1 MNKKKINFNTSFRG
15 LDDKTVVENGQE
27 LNLGQILASRI
38 AYSNRGAGKLMF
50 LGFDIYKGN
59 ELELDASDVSLL
71 RNFVEEDEAMTNLL
85 KYRILE
91 LL

>member
-1 MNKKKINFNTSFRG
+1 MNKKKINFNIPFKG
-15 LDDKTVVENGQE
+15 LDDKAVVENAQE
-27 LNLGQILASRI
+27 LNIGQILASRI

-50 LGFDIYKGN
+50 LGFDIYKGH
-59 ELELDASDVSLL
+59 ELELDNSDISLL

>member
-1 MNKKKINFNTSFRG
+1 
-15 LDDKTVVENGQE
+15 
-27 LNLGQILASRI
+27 
-38 AYSNRGAGKLMF
+38 MF

-59 ELELDASDVSLL
+59 ELELDASDISLL
-71 RNFVEEDEAMTNLL
+71 RKFVEEDDAMTNLL

>member
-1 MNKKKINFNTSFRG
+1 MLRIKHRT
-15 LDDKTVVENGQE
+15 
-27 LNLGQILASRI
+27 ASRI
-38 AYSNRGAGKLMF
+38 AFAYSNRGAGKLMF